1 MLAKT
6 LLIALAALGLT
17 SAAHAAE
24 PVENADQTVSVAV
37 PYGDLNINR
46 EAGATVALQRI
57 NNAAAEVCGRES
69 QVTSLDRVALH
80 QACVRS
86 TVDRTV
92 TRLGNPVVAALNSGQ
107 EQKQTMLASRH

>member
-1 MLAKT
+1 MLAKS
-6 LLIALAALGLT
+6 LLIALSALGLT
-17 SAAHAAE
+17 SAAHAAQ
-24 PVENADQTVSVAV
+24 PVENADQTISVAV
-37 PYGDLNINR
+37 PYGDLNLNR
-46 EAGATVALQRI
+46 EAGATVALRRI
-57 NNAAAEVCGRES
+57 DNAADEVCGRES

-92 TRLGNPVVAALNSGQ
+92 TRLGSPMVAALNSGQ

>member
-6 LLIALAALGLT
+6 LLVAAAALGLS
-17 SAAHAAE
+17 SAAHAAQ
-24 PVENADQTVSVAV
+24 PVENPDQTVSVAV

-46 EAGATVALQRI
+46 EAGATIALQRI

-69 QVTSLDRVALH
+69 QVTSLDRMALH

-107 EQKQTMLASRH
+107 EQSHTMLAMRH

>member
-6 LLIALAALGLT
+6 LLIALSALGLT

-24 PVENADQTVSVAV
+24 PVENADQTISVAV

-46 EAGATVALQRI
+46 EAGAAVALRRI
-57 NNAAAEVCGRES
+57 NTAAGEVCGRES
-69 QVTSLDRVALH
+69 QVTSLDRLALH
-80 QACVRS
+80 RACVRS

-92 TRLGNPVVAALNSGQ
+92 MQLGNPVVAALNSGQ
-107 EQKQTMLASRH
+107 EQSQTMLAMRR